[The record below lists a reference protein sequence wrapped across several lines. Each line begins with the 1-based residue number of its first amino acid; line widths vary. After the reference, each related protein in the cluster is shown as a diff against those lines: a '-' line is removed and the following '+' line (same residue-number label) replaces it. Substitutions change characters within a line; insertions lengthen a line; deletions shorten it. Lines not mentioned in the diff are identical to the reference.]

1 MGLESGNNY
10 QWLIVNA
17 ELSYGEIYS
26 KLDWI
31 LRCALLYSNSI
42 SSFRRSETHGALRMT
57 FICVLFFMQRAIV
70 EQLVQE
76 IKDMNTVFERTEGIG
91 VNWEHEFGF
100 FQEEI
105 GELYEEWISDKS
117 LIGSLDA
124 LVDICVFAVG
134 ALHKSGLSTQAI
146 MDAVAQSWT
155 VDIWSI
161 ATTADYQEHCVA
173 ILHTVLVSLQS
184 FVREHTVG
192 ALFHEVYLSN
202 MSKLKDGKPVPGNL
216 PGKFG
221 KNMETYFKPDLEKY
235 LH

>member
-1 MGLESGNNY
+1 
-10 QWLIVNA
+10 
-17 ELSYGEIYS
+17 
-26 KLDWI
+26 
-31 LRCALLYSNSI
+31 
-42 SSFRRSETHGALRMT
+42 
-57 FICVLFFMQRAIV
+57 MQRSIV
-70 EQLVQE
+70 QKLVQE

-91 VNWEHEFGF
+91 TNREHEFGF
-100 FQEEI
+100 FQEEVE
-105 GELYEEWISDKS
+105 ELYEEGIRDRS

-134 ALHKSGLSTQAI
+134 ALHKTWLTTDAI
-146 MDAVAQSWT
+146 VDAVEQSWT

-161 ATTADYQEHCVA
+161 ATAADYQEHCVS
-173 ILHTVLVSLQS
+173 ILKTVLLSLQS

-192 ALFHEVYLSN
+192 DLFHEVYLSN

>member
-1 MGLESGNNY
+1 
-10 QWLIVNA
+10 
-17 ELSYGEIYS
+17 
-26 KLDWI
+26 
-31 LRCALLYSNSI
+31 
-42 SSFRRSETHGALRMT
+42 
-57 FICVLFFMQRAIV
+57 MQRAIV
-70 EQLVQE
+70 QQLVQE
-76 IKDMNTVFERTEGIG
+76 IKDMNTVFERTEWVG
-91 VNWEHEFGF
+91 VNRDNEFGF

-105 GELYEEWISDKS
+105 TELYEEWIADKS

-124 LVDICVFAVG
+124 LVDVCVFAVG
-134 ALHKSGLSTQAI
+134 ALHKKGLSTDDI
-146 MDAVAQSWT
+146 VDAVEQSWT

-161 ATTADYQEHCVA
+161 ATASDYEKHCVA
-173 ILHTVLVSLQS
+173 ILTSVLVSLQS

-192 ALFHEVYLSN
+192 ELFHEVYLSN

>member
-1 MGLESGNNY
+1 
-10 QWLIVNA
+10 
-17 ELSYGEIYS
+17 
-26 KLDWI
+26 
-31 LRCALLYSNSI
+31 
-42 SSFRRSETHGALRMT
+42 
-57 FICVLFFMQRAIV
+57 MQRDLV

-76 IKDMNTVFERTEGIG
+76 IKDMNTVFERMEWSGT
-91 VNWEHEFGF
+91 NWEHEFGF

-105 GELYEEWISDKS
+105 GELYEEGISDKS

-146 MDAVAQSWT
+146 VDAVEQSWT

-161 ATTADYQEHCVA
+161 ATTTDYQEHCVS
-173 ILHTVLVSLQS
+173 ILNTVLVSLQS

-235 LH
+235 LY